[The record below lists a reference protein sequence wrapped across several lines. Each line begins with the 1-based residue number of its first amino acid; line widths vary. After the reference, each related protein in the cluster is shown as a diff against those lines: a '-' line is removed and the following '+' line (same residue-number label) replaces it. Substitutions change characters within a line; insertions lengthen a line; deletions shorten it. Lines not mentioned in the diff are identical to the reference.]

1 MFDEYKEIQRQFNN
15 VIAYS
20 QGIDNP
26 KTDEL
31 FERWYEGK
39 KYFIEKMGGLIWE
52 SPTPMT
58 FPLDSK
64 DRENKI
70 KQFVDNTV
78 LYRYNNYE
86 LARFILFEQDG
97 FFDNV
102 VSIEYRTEDGTVIPK
117 GMKLVKAFKYFEK
130 DESFLDSMQTTA
142 SILIQENKIEG
153 KVCISVHP
161 LDFISCSENRYNW
174 HSCHAL
180 DGEYRAGNLSYM
192 VDSSSIICYIKGEND
207 VILPNFPASVPW
219 NNKKWRMWMYL
230 ADEHNALMAGRPY
243 PFAIGGILDYLS
255 NTLFDLLRFHRYNWT
270 QWHHDILRDYKYT
283 DGTEETVRCNDLLVI
298 GGEFISRYKLI
309 TDVSNLHYDDL
320 LHSSYYTPW
329 YCWRTTTQEQIHWT
343 IGGEVNCLSCGKRH
357 IVNHEVM
364 QCDWCYDGDDDYD
377 TCAIC
382 GQRHHND
389 DMYWVG
395 DDHVCSRCY
404 DNNCVSCARC
414 GENMYTEDAY
424 YDEETGEYYCYH
436 CYQYY
441 HPNLA

>member
-1 MFDEYKEIQRQFNN
+1 MLDEYKEIQKQFNK
-15 VIAYS
+15 VISYS
-20 QGIDNP
+20 QGITNP

-39 KYFIEKMGGLIWE
+39 KYFIERMGGLIWE
-52 SPTPMT
+52 SPTTMT
-58 FPLDSK
+58 FPLDPK
-64 DRENKI
+64 DRENKV

-78 LYRYNNYE
+78 LYRYNNFE

-102 VSIEYRTEDGTVIPK
+102 VSIEYRTEAGTVIPK

-130 DESFLDSMQTTA
+130 DENFLDNMQTAA

-255 NTLFDLLRFHRYNWT
+255 NTLFD
-270 QWHHDILRDYKYT
+270 ILQDYKYT
-283 DGTEETVRCNDLLVI
+283 DGTEETVCCNDLLVI
-298 GGEFISRYKLI
+298 GGEFIPRQKLI
-309 TDVSNLHYDDL
+309 TDVSRLHYDDL

-329 YCWRTTTQEQIHWT
+329 YCWRTTTKEQIHWT
-343 IGGEVNCLSCGKRH
+343 IGGEVKCLVCESNNIH
-357 IVNHEVM
+357 DHEHM
-364 QCDWCYDGDDDYD
+364 TCDDCYDGGDYY

-382 GQRHHND
+382 GERVRSD
-389 DMYWVG
+389 DVYWIG
-395 DDHVCSRCY
+395 DDAVCPSCF
-404 DNNCVSCARC
+404 DEHCVTCARC
-414 GENMYTEDAY
+414 GEYLYLDDAN
-424 YDEETGEYYCYH
+424 YDEETGEYYCDH
-436 CYQYY
+436 CWDYY
-441 HPNLA
+441 HD